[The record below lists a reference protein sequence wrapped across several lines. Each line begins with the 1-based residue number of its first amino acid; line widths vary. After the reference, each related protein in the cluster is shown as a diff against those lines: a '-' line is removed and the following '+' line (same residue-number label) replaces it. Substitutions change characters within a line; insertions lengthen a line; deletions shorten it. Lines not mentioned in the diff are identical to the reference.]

1 MRFLAPAVVL
11 LLLIAGVAPVS
22 SGGSSAATAP
32 LVGATPVSPTP
43 TDESTNADDVG
54 RTRTANTTAANG
66 SNVTRVL
73 AVPGAAVQRT
83 ALEHATL
90 SLGPSAR
97 FSGNITAVRVETA
110 AVEQYVT
117 EPADTDE
124 RSRRIIEAFSTVE
137 QEVITLRGRQQAAI
151 SAFNRGDLSAEAF
164 VVELATIS
172 ARANAL
178 EDRATML
185 SAQADEI
192 EGFTLSRADPVT
204 YQLRAFGGPVRERAI
219 DAISGEAS
227 RTLFFV
233 TTGPEGYELTTIS
246 NGMYVREAFRGAVR
260 ATDTS
265 ASIEASDAINI
276 TQESYP
282 AIASE
287 SDTSAT
293 ISGTTAIVAQ
303 NYEDGRLTAFVDSG
317 SRQVFKEYQR
327 LPLSTF
333 KTGPADSNVL
343 NGLRITVNR
352 TYPGGPMRIHV
363 VDADSGEP
371 VNLSV
376 TLSQGPSRGIDVGR
390 TGDDGTLRTLS
401 PRGQFTVTAVGEET
415 AATFIETNATDA
427 PGI

>member
-1 MRFLAPAVVL
+1 MRFLALAVVL
-11 LLLIAGVAPVS
+11 LLLVAGVAPVS
-22 SGGSSAATAP
+22 SGGPSAATAP
-32 LVGATPVSPTP
+32 AVGATPVSPTP
-43 TDESTNADDVG
+43 TDEFPNADGVG
-54 RTRTANTTAANG
+54 QTGTANMTAANG

-73 AVPGAAVQRT
+73 AVPGVAVQRT

-97 FSGNITAVRVETA
+97 FSGNITAVRLETG
-110 AVEQYVT
+110 AVEQYIT

-137 QEVITLRGRQQAAI
+137 QEVITLRSRQQAAI
-151 SAFNRGDLSAEAF
+151 SAFNRGELSTEAF
-164 VVELATIS
+164 VVELATIA

-178 EDRATML
+178 EDRVTML
-185 SAQADEI
+185 SDQADEI
-192 EGFTLSRADPVT
+192 EGFTLSRADPVS

-233 TTGPEGYELTTIS
+233 TTGPEGYELATIS
-246 NGMYVREAFRGAVR
+246 DGMYVREAFRGAVR
-260 ATDTS
+260 ETDTS
-265 ASIEASDAINI
+265 ENIEASDAINV
-276 TQESYP
+276 TQQSYP

-293 ISGTTAIVAQ
+293 VSGTTAIVTQ
-303 NYEDGRLTAFVDSG
+303 NYGEASLTAFVDSG

-415 AATFIETNATDA
+415 AATFIETNATDTPA
-427 PGI
+427 I